1 MVLISVQVCFEFRFV
16 KSLHAFFLRTTF
28 LRTRASDFSE
38 IKNTLEQLS
47 LSSLENL
54 RTNLFLIETKS
65 KPLKKLRTSKNN
77 RASFFQQS

>member
-1 MVLISVQVCFEFRFV
+1 MVLISVQVCFV

-54 RTNLFLIETKS
+54 RINLFLIETKS

-77 RASFFQQS
+77 